1 MSDRRL
7 ILISFGMALGSCVLL
22 MMAIWDL
29 RQVNEQNRLLREQ
42 AEICKTA
49 LTASQ
54 AKLELVNDLF
64 TTARGNERRAIGI
77 GGE

>member
-7 ILISFGMALGSCVLL
+7 ILLSFTMALGSCALL
-22 MMAIWDL
+22 LFALWDL

-54 AKLELVNDLF
+54 AKLEMVNDLF
-64 TTARGNERRAIGI
+64 TTARGTDRRAIGI